1 MKAKTILVA
10 DDEPSITLGV
20 QFIMEE
26 AGYRVIKAVSGPDA
40 LEITR
45 NQKPDLILL
54 DIMMP
59 PGGKYEGIEVC
70 KELKNDSETRHI
82 PIIMLSAK
90 GRKKDKQMAE
100 AYDIEKFV
108 KKPFDSD
115 NLLAIIKEIFE
126 REAR

>member
-1 MKAKTILVA
+1 MKAKTILIA

-20 QFIMEE
+20 RFILED
-26 AGYRVIKAVSGPDA
+26 AGYRVIKAVNGSDA
-40 LEITR
+40 MEKTR

-59 PGGKYEGIEVC
+59 PSGKYEGIEVC
-70 KELKNDSETRHI
+70 KKLKNDLTTCHI
-82 PIIMLSAK
+82 PIIMLTAK
-90 GRKKDKQMAE
+90 GRKKDQQMAE
-100 AYDIEKFV
+100 EYDIEKFV

-115 NLLAIIKEIFE
+115 NLLALIKEIFE